1 MIKSRLLRNMVG
13 LALAILL
20 LAPVPAM
27 GLMFLGSWNFFQSQL
42 GVPGSFQ
49 SSTDNPNNYG
59 LTIGM
64 GVVAPPSSITK
75 YSVTATRD
83 FQISDASELIRISHS
98 FASLLNDGS
107 INVTLTIQQ
116 FGVANDPFNF
126 PPYSVSAP
134 PGPPPG
140 SFFSLDD
147 FFKTGTLT
155 KGLYRLSLTITY
167 QRTPTG
173 SWNNSSPHTFNF
185 RGL

>member
-27 GLMFLGSWNFFQSQL
+27 GLMFLGSWNFFQSSL

-64 GVVAPPSSITK
+64 GAVSPPSSITR

-83 FQISDASELIRISHS
+83 FQISDPSELIRISHS
-98 FASLLNDGS
+98 FNSFLTNGS

-126 PPYSVSAP
+126 PPYSVFAP
-134 PGPPPG
+134 ASPPN
-140 SFFSLDD
+140 SFFSLND
-147 FFKTGTLT
+147 FFKTGSLS

-167 QRTPTG
+167 QRDPGTG

>member
-1 MIKSRLLRNMVG
+1 MVG

-27 GLMFLGSWNFFQSQL
+27 GLMFLGSWNFFQSTL

-64 GVVAPPSSITK
+64 GAVSPPSSITR

-83 FQISDASELIRISHS
+83 FQISDPSELVRISHS
-98 FASLLNDGS
+98 FASLLYNGS

-126 PPYSVSAP
+126 PPYSITNPGAP
-134 PGPPPG
+134 
-140 SFFSLDD
+140 SLPSTYSLND
-147 FFKTGTLT
+147 FFKTGSLS

-167 QRTPTG
+167 QRNPTG
-173 SWNNSSPHTFNF
+173 FWNNSSPHTFNF

>member
-1 MIKSRLLRNMVG
+1 MVG

-42 GVPGSFQ
+42 GVPGSFTG
-49 SSTDNPNNYG
+49 STDNPNNYG

-64 GVVAPPSSITK
+64 GVVTPPSSITR

-83 FQISDASELIRISHS
+83 FQISDPNELVRISHS
-98 FASLLNDGS
+98 FGTLLNNGS

-126 PPYSVSAP
+126 PPYSVNSS
-134 PGPPPG
+134 GPPPG
-140 SFFSLDD
+140 TFYSLND
-147 FFKTGTLT
+147 FFKTGNLT

>member
-1 MIKSRLLRNMVG
+1 MVG

-27 GLMFLGSWNFFQSQL
+27 GLMFLGSWNIFQSPG
-42 GVPGSFQ
+42 GVPGSFT
-49 SSTDNPNNYG
+49 SNSDNPNNYF

-64 GVVAPPSSITK
+64 GVVSPPSSITK

-83 FQISDASELIRISHS
+83 FQITDPNELVRISHS

-107 INVTLTIQQ
+107 INVTLSIQQ

-126 PPYSVSAP
+126 PPYSVFAP
-134 PGPPPG
+134 AGPPPG
-140 SFFSLDD
+140 TLFSLDD
-147 FFKTGTLT
+147 FFKTGNLT